1 MRYLRTVGMVF
12 AADILALFISLTLAG
27 SSLWLI
33 KAVSAVCGAGI
44 LIIIMSSFCVK
55 TAAEDCRL
63 ERTGDGGG
71 GTLTGIL
78 MGLSASAPGLLS
90 WGALALSVKNGFE
103 FYRWHKLLNGF
114 FLQIFNFI
122 ESDASSSALEMGE
135 VLVMGP
141 LAIVPGLITAAVYI
155 GALRKSK

>member
-63 ERTGDGGG
+63 ERTGEGGG

-114 FLQIFNFI
+114 FCRYSIL
-122 ESDASSSALEMGE
+122 SSRMQA
-135 VLVMGP
+135 P
-141 LAIVPGLITAAVYI
+141 LHLKWERSWSWDL
-155 GALRKSK
+155 LRSSQDL